1 MPLIVTGSIGID
13 TVHTPT
19 DSAENVLGGSCT
31 YFCAAASFFTK
42 VRMVAVAGED
52 FTDEYQKVFEQFP
65 NVCVEGLEIRKGS
78 KTFRWGGKYLENWN
92 DRETLFTELGV
103 LEEHPPTPPERY
115 ADSRFVF
122 LANTHPA
129 IQKQM
134 VESFPKRVIAV
145 VDTMNLWIDIAR
157 TDLDALLDEVDG
169 LIINDEEAH
178 MLTGITNAISAGK
191 ELVKRYNLRFV
202 VIKKGEHGCIL
213 AHSEGL
219 AMLPAYPVQAV
230 ADPTGAG
237 DCFAGGF
244 MGHLAA
250 AHEKDANVHMDSIQ
264 QALAHGTV
272 IASFA
277 IESFSL
283 DRLAKLTTKEVA
295 QRYERFAEMVRV
307 GT

>member
-42 VRMVAVAGED
+42 VRMVAAAGGD
-52 FTDEYQKVFEQFP
+52 FTDEYRTVFEKFP
-65 NVCVEGLEIRKGS
+65 NVCVEGLEIREAS

-103 LEEHPPTPPERY
+103 LEEAPPTPPALY
-115 ADSRFVF
+115 QDSRFVF
-122 LANTHPA
+122 LANAHPA
-129 IQKQM
+129 AQKSM
-134 VESFPKRVIAV
+134 LDHFPKRTIAV

-157 TDLDALLDEVDG
+157 PELDALLEEVDG
-169 LIINDEEAH
+169 LIINDEEGA
-178 MLTGITNAISAGK
+178 MLTGEKNPIRAGK
-191 ELVKRYNLRFV
+191 ELVKRHNLRFV
-202 VIKKGEHGCIL
+202 VVKKGEHGCIL

-219 AMLPAYPVQAV
+219 AMLPAYPVEGV
-230 ADPTGAG
+230 TDPTGAG

-244 MGHLAA
+244 MGYLAA
-250 AHEKDANVHMDSIQ
+250 AHEKDADVHLDSIQ
-264 QALAHGTV
+264 TALAHGTI

-283 DRLAKLTTKEVA
+283 DRLASLTKKEVA
-295 QRYERFAEMVRV
+295 KRYEEFSEMVQVRR
-307 GT
+307 

>member
-42 VRMVAVAGED
+42 VRMVAAAGED
-52 FTDEYQKVFEQFP
+52 FTNEYKGVFEKFP
-65 NVCVEGLEIRKGS
+65 NVCVDGLEVRRGS

-103 LEEHPPTPPERY
+103 LEEEPPTPPEAY
-115 ADSRFVF
+115 KDSRFVF
-122 LANTHPA
+122 LANAHPSA
-129 IQKQM
+129 QKAM

-145 VDTMNLWIDIAR
+145 VDTMNLWIETAR
-157 TDLDALLDEVDG
+157 PELEALLEEVEG
-169 LIINDEEAH
+169 LIINDEEAE
-178 MLTGITNAISAGK
+178 MLTGHQNPIIAGR
-191 ELVKRYNLRFV
+191 ELVEKHGLRFI
-202 VIKKGEHGCIL
+202 VIKKGAHGCIL
-213 AHSEGL
+213 VHTEGV
-219 AMLPAYPVQAV
+219 AMLPAYPVENV
-230 ADPTGAG
+230 TDPTGAG

-244 MGHLAA
+244 MGYLAA
-250 AHEKDANVHMDSIQ
+250 AHEKDADIHMDSIQ

-283 DRLAKLTTKEVA
+283 ERLATLTKQEVA
-295 QRYERFAEMVRV
+295 HRFEEFADMVKVR
-307 GT
+307 

>member
-1 MPLIVTGSIGID
+1 MSLIVTGSIGID

-42 VRMVAVAGED
+42 VRMVAVAGDD
-52 FTDEYQKVFEQFP
+52 FTDDYKSVFEKFP

-103 LEEHPPTPPERY
+103 LEEHPPTPPAAY

-129 IQKQM
+129 VQKQM

-157 TDLDALLDEVDG
+157 PELESLLDGTTNLNVAVREWADEVIFLHKIVKGGTDQSYGVHVARLAGVPRDVVNRAKELLPQLQAHLAQGLDMPELAQRAKAAAAQMNLFADPGLRVASEIKHTDLE
-169 LIINDEEAH
+169 N
-178 MLTGITNAISAGK
+178 MTP
-191 ELVKRYNLRFV
+191 
-202 VIKKGEHGCIL
+202 
-213 AHSEGL
+213 
-219 AMLPAYPVQAV
+219 M
-230 ADPTGAG
+230 
-237 DCFAGGF
+237 
-244 MGHLAA
+244 
-250 AHEKDANVHMDSIQ
+250 
-264 QALAHGTV
+264 QALD
-272 IASFA
+272 
-277 IESFSL
+277 L
-283 DRLAKLTTKEVA
+283 LRKLKDEL
-295 QRYERFAEMVRV
+295 
-307 GT
+307 

>member
-1 MPLIVTGSIGID
+1 MSLIVTGSIGID

-42 VRMVAVAGED
+42 VRMVAVAGDD
-52 FTDEYQKVFEQFP
+52 FTDDYKSVFEKFP

-103 LEEHPPTPPERY
+103 LEEHPPTPPAAY

-129 IQKQM
+129 VQKQM

-157 TDLDALLDEVDG
+157 PELESLLDGTTNLNVAVREWADEVIFLHKIVKG
-169 LIINDEEAH
+169 GTEIGRAH
-178 MLTGITNAISAGK
+178 
-191 ELVKRYNLRFV
+191 V
-202 VIKKGEHGCIL
+202 
-213 AHSEGL
+213 
-219 AMLPAYPVQAV
+219 
-230 ADPTGAG
+230 
-237 DCFAGGF
+237 
-244 MGHLAA
+244 
-250 AHEKDANVHMDSIQ
+250 
-264 QALAHGTV
+264 
-272 IASFA
+272 
-277 IESFSL
+277 
-283 DRLAKLTTKEVA
+283 
-295 QRYERFAEMVRV
+295 
-307 GT
+307 